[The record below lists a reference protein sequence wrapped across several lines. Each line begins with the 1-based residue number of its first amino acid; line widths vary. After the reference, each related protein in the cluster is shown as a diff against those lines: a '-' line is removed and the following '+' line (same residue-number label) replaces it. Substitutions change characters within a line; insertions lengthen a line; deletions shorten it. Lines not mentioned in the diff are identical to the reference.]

1 MAIITVRKFLN
12 DLGQVVQQTTVNQS
26 VSLANGSCPNMEQY
40 HRRCGRI
47 EGMGEVLKLAR
58 EMLGQLES
66 AADNDPLPEMPDIP
80 TAGNGQ

>member
-12 DLGQVVQQTTVNQS
+12 DLSQVVAQTSVNQS

-66 AADNDPLPEMPDIP
+66 ATDNDRLPEMPNV
-80 TAGNGQ
+80 TASGNG